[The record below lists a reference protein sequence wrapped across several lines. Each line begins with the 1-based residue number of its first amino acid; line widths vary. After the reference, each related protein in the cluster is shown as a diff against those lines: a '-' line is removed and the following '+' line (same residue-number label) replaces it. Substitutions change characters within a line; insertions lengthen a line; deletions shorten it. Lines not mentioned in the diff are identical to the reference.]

1 MRNPAWAPE
10 SDTKGLLIQVCKRF
24 GRKGLTFGIGMC
36 ILESNEKPNLNNTTM
51 IDLSQIKTFEGLTFE
66 EFKQSYI
73 ADMNDEIADLPDGG
87 VNTYGEDKDYFL
99 ILIERLEDT
108 QSFTEMWTVLKD
120 FGRGWEEEGI
130 IEYIQSGDYSVTF

>member
-1 MRNPAWAPE
+1 MN
-10 SDTKGLLIQVCKRF
+10 
-24 GRKGLTFGIGMC
+24 
-36 ILESNEKPNLNNTTM
+36 

-73 ADMNDEIADLPDGG
+73 ADINDEIADLPDGG

-99 ILIERLEDT
+99 MLIERLEDT
-108 QSFTEMWTVLKD
+108 QSFTEMWTVLED